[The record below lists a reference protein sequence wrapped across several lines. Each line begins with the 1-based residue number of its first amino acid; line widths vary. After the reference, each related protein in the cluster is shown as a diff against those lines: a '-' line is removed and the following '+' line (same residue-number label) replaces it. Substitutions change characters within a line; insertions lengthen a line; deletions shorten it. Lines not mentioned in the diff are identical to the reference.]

1 MTLEH
6 FVSNFGGRKF
16 VAYLTLASTDLFSSE
31 ILMRWAM
38 AHMGWSFDTV
48 SPPFPPPGQE
58 AAYEPAVIV
67 FIKDPVT
74 RWAWLLVVGHAAG

>member
-1 MTLEH
+1 
-6 FVSNFGGRKF
+6 
-16 VAYLTLASTDLFSSE
+16 
-31 ILMRWAM
+31 M

-48 SPPFPPPGQE
+48 PPPFPPPGQE

-74 RWAWLLVVGHAAG
+74 RWAWLLVAGRATG